1 MYPSNDKLTDE
12 LTNIKNKIK
21 GKGTYTLL
29 PANQWEEYANVLSNS
44 GANILKDI
52 EQLRDSTR
60 DLKVPFLFFRLGKRL
75 AKLEENYNKT
85 AKQFDLF
92 FDCSMRWIKTRIE
105 QNRYLEHHRLVE
117 SYMQNLVNHCQKSID
132 YLSGLITSKR
142 NQYHHY
148 QILFISLIAILIAV
162 LSLIISL
169 LR

>member
-44 GANILKDI
+44 GANILKNI

-92 FDCSMRWIKTRIE
+92 FDCSMR
-105 QNRYLEHHRLVE
+105 Y
-117 SYMQNLVNHCQKSID
+117 
-132 YLSGLITSKR
+132 
-142 NQYHHY
+142 
-148 QILFISLIAILIAV
+148 AV
-162 LSLIISL
+162 D
-169 LR
+169 